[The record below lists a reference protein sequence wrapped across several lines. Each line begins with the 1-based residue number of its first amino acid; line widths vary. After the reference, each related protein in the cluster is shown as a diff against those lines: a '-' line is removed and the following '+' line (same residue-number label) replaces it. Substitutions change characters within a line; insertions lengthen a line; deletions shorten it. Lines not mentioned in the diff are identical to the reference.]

1 MRVVVFVSLVAVML
15 VGCSGMPSLPYEE
28 PAQSENSARIRV
40 ITNSNVYG
48 DSIVGSCTPATRHRM
63 AQAGRF
69 LSSGAMNTNYPQ
81 YPLKSANL
89 GMPKRV
95 APGLV
100 QYIPSIRMGQGVY
113 KEVVAEY
120 HVRTDVPLQLATWG
134 ASIGGYGS
142 SSFACVS
149 QALAFKLEPG
159 KDYEALIGVGS
170 RSDEGGNEALMCV
183 FGVVELVSMPGTPIV
198 IPEKVLPFV
207 TSQASCKN

>member
-1 MRVVVFVSLVAVML
+1 MRVIAFVSLVAVML

-95 APGLV
+95 APALD
-100 QYIPSIRMGQGVY
+100 QYAPSIRIGEGVY
-113 KEVVAEY
+113 KEVVTEY
-120 HVRTDVPLQLATWG
+120 RVRTDELLQIATWG
-134 ASIGGYGS
+134 ASINGRGS
-142 SSFACVS
+142 MSAACVS
-149 QALAFKLEPG
+149 QIQTFKLEPG
-159 KDYEALIGVGS
+159 KDYEALIGVGRRTAEDGS
-170 RSDEGGNEALMCV
+170 EAFMCI
-183 FGVVELVSMPGTPIV
+183 FGVVELVTMPGTPMV
-198 IPEKVLPFV
+198 IPEKIMPV
-207 TSQASCKN
+207 ASPQIACKS